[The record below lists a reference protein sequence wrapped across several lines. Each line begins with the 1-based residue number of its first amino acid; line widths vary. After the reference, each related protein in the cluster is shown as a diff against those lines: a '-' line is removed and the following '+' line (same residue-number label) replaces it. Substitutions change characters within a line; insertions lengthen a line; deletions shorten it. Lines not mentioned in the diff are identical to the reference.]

1 MLPSRSFPVAVTL
14 DCTINLSVIY
24 TGWSNNVVVNIME
37 RQNPEHGSREISD
50 FYYHLIQVSA
60 NVNHGKR
67 AFVYSLKFNFV
78 SSTHSQS
85 NNSCVRST
93 ILLESRRFI
102 IPPSVSGECKYSMT
116 VWYTSEFIIII
127 GRDWETGNR
136 SRV

>member
-1 MLPSRSFPVAVTL
+1 MAVTL

-60 NVNHGKR
+60 NVNHSKR

-78 SSTHSQS
+78 SSTHLQS

-93 ILLESRRFI
+93 IHLKSRTQRLI

-127 GRDWETGNR
+127 IGRDWGTGNR